1 MSDQGE
7 SVVVEITHAAAK
19 RVAELGDEVSTAVEE
34 LRTELS
40 ATPRLGRLVQ
50 VRPGGVQVWT
60 TRIERRPTMPALSV
74 TYVFVPEPRPP
85 AAAVVS
91 VVPDDTGADG

>member
-1 MSDQGE
+1 MSNQGE
-7 SVVVEITHAAAK
+7 PVVVEITHAAAK

-34 LRTELS
+34 LQTELS

-60 TRIERRPTMPALSV
+60 TRIEQRATMPALSV
-74 TYVFVPEPRPP
+74 TYVFVPDPRPP
-85 AAAVVS
+85 ADAIVS
-91 VVPDDTGADG
+91 VVPDDTSADD